1 MQKIIIIESTDD
13 LAIQQWLQYLKEIE
27 TRIKIVVIE
36 ENY

>member
-13 LAIQQWLQYLKEIE
+13 LAIQQWFQYLKKIE